1 MSSAAALLN
10 NTNDTIVP
18 YHHVNE
24 KNAELTPQEIAG
36 IVFGSLFVFY
46 FTMMFIVCM
55 GEYCQYKNGK
65 KHKPLIKKR
74 RPSGQPSHTENSRSS
89 TRPTTDEA
97 SSSQAFSSSEHSQ
110 RGTSPNQSTAQ
121 NSKQSRKLEEV
132 SVIITQENESFSS
145 KSDFSKLDEQCPIS
159 KDSIHLVNRDFPQS
173 RDSCYLKTASQLEM
187 AMVPLI
193 SRPCSDNLEGQS
205 DIMCESELTEE
216 LLSKIEAT
224 V

>member
-1 MSSAAALLN
+1 MSSIATLLN
-10 NTNDTIVP
+10 NTTDPTVP
-18 YHHVNE
+18 YQHVNE

-46 FTMMFIVCM
+46 LTMMFIVCM

-65 KHKPLIKKR
+65 KRRPLIKKP

-89 TRPTTDEA
+89 TRPTSDEA
-97 SSSQAFSSSEHSQ
+97 SSSQGFSSSDHFQS
-110 RGTSPNQSTAQ
+110 SHNQSTAQ
-121 NSKQSRKLEEV
+121 NSKESRKLEEV
-132 SVIITQENESFSS
+132 RVIITQENESCSS
-145 KSDFSKLDEQCPIS
+145 KHDFSKLDEQCLIS
-159 KDSIHLVNRDFPQS
+159 KDSIHPVNRDFPHS
-173 RDSCYLKTASQLEM
+173 RDSRYLKTASQLEM